1 MSTAEAPTRTAPAPM
16 PIGGTVAA
24 IVPQTFEEIQRV
36 SVTIINAGI
45 APSSL
50 VKFAANDASAADIE
64 ALGKRNVAAVA
75 TCIMAGAELGLPP
88 MVSLRAFTVINGRPA
103 LYADGNIAV
112 IRKAKDSEGKPIC
125 EYIRQGFEV
134 GESDDLTFA
143 WVEAKR
149 RDNGETHREEFSIA
163 DAKQAGLWDDN
174 PFKRANVWRNGKKDW
189 YDDVPNDAV
198 WFRYP
203 RRMMM
208 WRAAGYCL
216 RWLFADVLGGMPD
229 EYEARE
235 IEDMVDITPP
245 RTATR
250 PAPPPVPEDE
260 EGDPP
265 STEEPKP
272 EPTPPK
278 PSKAR
283 KPKAEAAPA
292 AGSAT
297 PTQTGGQPTSS
308 TGSNTDTSSGQSEGQ
323 PSTSSTA
330 PETTVVENTA
340 TGEPMTVDTD
350 TGQVFEDEEEDP
362 APPTTTPITPAVQQ
376 AIAQV
381 EAEGDPGISEVGSP
395 DWWESLEGWAKQAT
409 DIDALDEVF
418 KNDFDVWSVLAGDEQ
433 ATNDASAIYDREKAR
448 IENAAERKDLEEQ
461 GQQGLGFDDL
471 PEDTKTAVKLGNTP

>member
-1 MSTAEAPTRTAPAPM
+1 MSTENQPPVRNTPAPM

-50 VKFAANDASAADIE
+50 VKFAAPDASAADIE

-134 GESDDLTFA
+134 GDTDELTFA
-143 WVEAKR
+143 WVEARR
-149 RDNGETHREEFSIA
+149 RDNGEPHREEFSIA

-174 PFKRANVWRNGKKDW
+174 PFKRAKVWRNGVQGW
-189 YDDVPNDAV
+189 HDDVPNDAV

-235 IEDMVDITPP
+235 IEGMVDITPP
-245 RTATR
+245 RNATR

-260 EGDPP
+260 AEVE
-265 STEEPKP
+265 TAAEPQP
-272 EPTPPK
+272 EPPAPK

-283 KPKAEAAPA
+283 KPKSDSPKDIVVEAVGVAAENNRAQYVEDFDRAREA
-292 AGSAT
+292 KT
-297 PTQTGGQPTSS
+297 
-308 TGSNTDTSSGQSEGQ
+308 
-323 PSTSSTA
+323 TA
-330 PETTVVENTA
+330 VVENTA
-340 TGEPMTVDTD
+340 TGDPMTVDTG
-350 TGQVFEDEEEDP
+350 TGQVIEDEEDP
-362 APPTTTPITPAVQQ
+362 EPPSTSAPIAPAVQQ

-381 EAEGDPGISEVGSP
+381 EAEGDPGIPEVGSP
-395 DWWESLEGWAKQAT
+395 DWWESLEGWAKQAA

-418 KNDFDVWSVLAGDEQ
+418 RNDFDVWSVLAGDEQ

-448 IENAAERKDLEEQ
+448 IENAAKRKDLEEQ